1 MDCQNEVCPLI
12 LFGVSCLLQEEHT
25 AQRRTEP
32 QDHGNVAGQTDPVV
46 DGLYPTDPL
55 VAGRMVSG
63 PV

>member
-12 LFGVSCLLQEEHT
+12 SFGVSCLLRGEHT

-32 QDHGNVAGQTDPVV
+32 RDHGNVAGQTDLVV
-46 DGLYPTDPL
+46 DGLCSTDPL
-55 VAGRMVSG
+55 VAGRMESG